1 MEGVAWRSLSW
12 QRSTQRCAGAAR
24 HGILFSRA
32 GLRPDMVILGD
43 GAQLIVDVG
52 TLAIDLSQAVVISA
66 RKVIARR
73 PLPCR
78 ERLAN
83 LRQAQE
89 RGLSWASG
97 AGLGPFWSGL
107 DAVMSGD
114 LPKLLAGS
122 PSSLCGAAAGP
133 LCELVAGLR
142 SGDIARSA
150 HAEERLVGLGYGLT
164 PSCDDMLTGI
174 MGAMS
179 ILGDALGLA
188 ERLAPLLDAAALQP
202 RDTRISSPGRI
213 FSARY
218 GARSRARW

>member
-1 MEGVAWRSLSW
+1 M
-12 QRSTQRCAGAAR
+12 
-24 HGILFSRA
+24 
-32 GLRPDMVILGD
+32 
-43 GAQLIVDVG
+43 
-52 TLAIDLSQAVVISA
+52 ISA

-142 SGDIARSA
+142 SGDIPRSA

-188 ERLAPLLDAAALQP
+188 ERLAPLLDAAASAAEGHTNIIAWTYLQRGYGRGRARWQP
-202 RDTRISSPGRI
+202 ISSPCQQDQPPT
-213 FSARY
+213 
-218 GARSRARW
+218 